1 MIRPVKLAL
10 AIGAALLAAA
20 AFGQPAAIELPL
32 GGTPP
37 ELADPASEVVV
48 NNCSA
53 CHSLDYITTQPRG
66 KGEQFWRDAVAKMVN
81 VYKAPV
87 SPDDANTV
95 AATLARK
102 FG

>member
-1 MIRPVKLAL
+1 MIRSVNIVLA
-10 AIGAALLAAA
+10 ACTALLAAA
-20 AFGQPAAIELPL
+20 AFAQPAAIELPL
-32 GGTPP
+32 GDTPP

-66 KGEQFWRDAVAKMVN
+66 KGEQFWRDAVAKMIN
-81 VYKAPV
+81 VYKAPI
-87 SPDDANTV
+87 SPEDADTIGT
-95 AATLARK
+95 TLAHK

>member
-1 MIRPVKLAL
+1 MIRPVNLAL
-10 AIGAALLAAA
+10 ATGAVLLAAA
-20 AFGQPAAIELPL
+20 AFAQPVSIELPI
-32 GGTPP
+32 GNTPP

-66 KGEQFWRDAVAKMVN
+66 KGEQFWRDSVAKMVN
-81 VYKAPV
+81 VYKAPL
-87 SPDDANTV
+87 SPADADAV
-95 AATLARK
+95 AAELARK

>member
-1 MIRPVKLAL
+1 MIRPVNIAL
-10 AIGAALLAAA
+10 RTARRCSRRR
-20 AFGQPAAIELPL
+20 
-32 GGTPP
+32 
-37 ELADPASEVVV
+37 ASRRRRGSSCRSARRRPSWPTRRPKSVVD
-48 NNCSA
+48 NCSA

-81 VYKAPV
+81 VYKAPL
-87 SPDDANTV
+87 SPEDADAV

>member
-1 MIRPVKLAL
+1 MMRPVNIGFAAGAVLLA
-10 AIGAALLAAA
+10 GAALA
-20 AFGQPAAIELPL
+20 QPARIELPL

-87 SPDDANTV
+87 SPDDANAV

>member
-1 MIRPVKLAL
+1 MMRPVNIAL
-10 AIGAALLAAA
+10 ATVAVLLAGAALAE
-20 AFGQPAAIELPL
+20 PVKVDLPI
-32 GGTPP
+32 GDTPP
-37 ELADPASEVVV
+37 ELADPAAEVVV

-87 SPDDANTV
+87 SPEDADAV

>member
-1 MIRPVKLAL
+1 MRSVNIVLATSAVLL
-10 AIGAALLAAA
+10 AGAALA
-20 AFGQPAAIELPL
+20 QPVKVDPPI
-32 GGTPP
+32 GDTPP
-37 ELADPASEVVV
+37 ELADPAAEVVV

-87 SPDDANTV
+87 SPEDADAA

>member
-1 MIRPVKLAL
+1 MIRPVNLVLAT
-10 AIGAALLAAA
+10 GAALLAAA
-20 AFGQPAAIELPL
+20 AFAEPAAIELPL
-32 GGTPP
+32 GKTPP

-66 KGEQFWRDAVAKMVN
+66 KGEQFWRDAVVKMVN
-81 VYKAPV
+81 VYKAPL
-87 SPDDANTV
+87 SPEDADAV
-95 AATLARK
+95 ATELGRK

>member
-1 MIRPVKLAL
+1 MIRPVNLVLAT
-10 AIGAALLAAA
+10 GAALLAAA
-20 AFGQPAAIELPL
+20 AFAEPAAIELPL
-32 GGTPP
+32 GETPP

-81 VYKAPV
+81 VYKAPL
-87 SPDDANTV
+87 SPEDADAV

>member
-1 MIRPVKLAL
+1 MIRSITIAL
-10 AIGAALLAAA
+10 ATGAAVLAAA
-20 AFGQPAAIELPL
+20 AWAQPSRIDLPL
-32 GGTPP
+32 GETPP
-37 ELADPASEVVV
+37 ELGDPASEIVV

-81 VYKAPV
+81 VYKAPL
-87 SPDDANTV
+87 SPEDADAV
-95 AATLARK
+95 GAALARK

>member
-1 MIRPVKLAL
+1 MRSVNIAL
-10 AIGAALLAAA
+10 ATGAALVAAA
-20 AFGQPAAIELPL
+20 ALAQPAIELPP

-53 CHSLDYITTQPRG
+53 CHSLDYITMQPRG
-66 KGEQFWRDAVAKMVN
+66 KGEQFWRDSVAKMVN
-81 VYKAPV
+81 VYKAPL
-87 SPDDANTV
+87 SPEDADAV